1 MIPLFIIVTL
11 NGTNTEVAV
20 NVEQIQ
26 VITPQ
31 DLSGGCAIWFGFND
45 TNPLYVKESFEAI
58 TETIDHWSKEQ
69 IKELRKDNNNG
80 RA

>member
-1 MIPLFIIVTL
+1 MIPLFIIVTPG
-11 NGTNTEVAV
+11 GTNTKAAV

-26 VITPQ
+26 AIVPLN
-31 DLSGGCAIWFGFND
+31 DGSKIWFNFDSDNSW
-45 TNPLYVKESFEAI
+45 LYVEESFEAI
-58 TETIDHWSKEQ
+58 TKTIDHWSKEQ

>member
-26 VITPQ
+26 VIVPHN
-31 DLSGGCAIWFGFND
+31 DGSKIWFNFD
-45 TNPLYVKESFEAI
+45 SDDAWLYVKESFKAI